1 MNLRNNFS
9 STVEGKKEQQ
19 QVVRGWRARLKVVK
33 EAKYSLPSVRH
44 EKKNHRTESISP
56 CLVDCLVSW
65 PVLNNPPRNCLPTEL
80 HTFAR
85 SISET
90 IVLSKINE
98 KNMVAMNTLLLN
110 LIHGSE

>member
-9 STVEGKKEQQ
+9 STVERKKEQQ
-19 QVVRGWRARLKVVK
+19 QVVRGWRARLKVTVK

-90 IVLSKINE
+90 IFLSK
-98 KNMVAMNTLLLN
+98 
-110 LIHGSE
+110 

>member
-44 EKKNHRTESISP
+44 EKKK
-56 CLVDCLVSW
+56 
-65 PVLNNPPRNCLPTEL
+65 
-80 HTFAR
+80 
-85 SISET
+85 T
-90 IVLSKINE
+90 IERK
-98 KNMVAMNTLLLN
+98 AFLLAW
-110 LIHGSE
+110 LIAWSAGLF

>member
-19 QVVRGWRARLKVVK
+19 QVVRGWRARHKVFK

-56 CLVDCLVSW
+56 CLIDCLVSW
-65 PVLNNPPRNCLPTEL
+65 PVLNEKYKRNDY
-80 HTFAR
+80 F
-85 SISET
+85 IQ
-90 IVLSKINE
+90 INE
-98 KNMVAMNTLLLN
+98 KNMVVMNTLLLN